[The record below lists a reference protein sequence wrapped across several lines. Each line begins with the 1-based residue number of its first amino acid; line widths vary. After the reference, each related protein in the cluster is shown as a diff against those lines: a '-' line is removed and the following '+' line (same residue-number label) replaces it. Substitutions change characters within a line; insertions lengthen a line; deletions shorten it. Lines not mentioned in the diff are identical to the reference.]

1 MDVRGWEA
9 ERLRGWE
16 VWNDVTRS
24 LGRNIAVITTITRGR
39 GPGAGRQSQSN
50 VQSLKQQGGRRRCQ
64 LRLGGCWW
72 RSQSR
77 PLSKTKSPL
86 PLCVGTFS
94 VSLSRQFSWLRGHM
108 APVPLVWSH
117 QRCGHSLH
125 NCHPLIT
132 TSGDTFHRLGHLNR
146 ESVRYP
152 VILFY
157 DNIHTVDRTRIYY
170 RKSKMHVLKKTG
182 TRFLCCHSSH
192 DC

>member
-1 MDVRGWEA
+1 MDVRGWEQ
-9 ERLRGWE
+9 RLRGVKWRHT
-16 VWNDVTRS
+16 VTGPEYCS
-24 LGRNIAVITTITRGR
+24 YNNHYP

-64 LRLGGCWW
+64 LRLGGWWCW
-72 RSQSR
+72 SQSR

-94 VSLSRQFSWLRGHM
+94 VSLSLGSFHDSEDTWP
-108 APVPLVWSH
+108 PVPLVWSH
-117 QRCGHSLH
+117 QCCGHSLH

-170 RKSKMHVLKKTG
+170 RKSKMHL
-182 TRFLCCHSSH
+182 LN
-192 DC
+192 